1 MLGAGP
7 RALLLQIAH
16 PAVAAG
22 VAEHS
27 DFRSDPWRR
36 LDGTLRSYLRIVFG
50 STAAARGEIRRL
62 NVMHRGITGDGYAA
76 RDPALALWV
85 HATLIDSTIVANHA
99 WLGPLARDRV
109 ARFYAETRPIG
120 LAFGVPE
127 SMLPSDLAAF
137 EAYVATMLGPAG
149 PVRVGPTARDLANV
163 ILHPPLPGL
172 LGRLPIPAGIY
183 DWTMWPSIGLLP
195 AEVRAAYGFRWGVR
209 ERAVTRW
216 LVAGWRAWNPLV
228 PATIRQMPQ
237 ALAADRRIA
246 NKTGRRAGS
255 RDRSRALMSILT
267 YRMPHRPWVCASD
280 TPMEA
285 TSASVIGMEHPM
297 PHRRRGIA
305 RIPGMNPRTAIR
317 RSQCDAGPATL
328 AADACIRCTR
338 RQ

>member
-1 MLGAGP
+1 MG
-7 RALLLQIAH
+7 
-16 PAVAAG
+16 
-22 VAEHS
+22 
-27 DFRSDPWRR
+27 
-36 LDGTLRSYLRIVFG
+36 
-50 STAAARGEIRRL
+50 
-62 NVMHRGITGDGYAA
+62 
-76 RDPALALWV
+76 
-85 HATLIDSTIVANHA
+85 IVA
-99 WLGPLARDRV
+99 
-109 ARFYAETRPIG
+109 
-120 LAFGVPE
+120 
-127 SMLPSDLAAF
+127 
-137 EAYVATMLGPAG
+137 AG

-317 RSQCDAGPATL
+317 RSQCDVGPATL